1 MRIDMGKDLEAALN
15 MYTDVRASFGNIS
28 EVVENLIFRTIELT
42 FKAT

>member
-28 EVVENLIFRTIELT
+28 EVVENLVKNRLNIVNYH
-42 FKAT
+42 